1 MTTSPL
7 KKFVLAPVVL
17 SAAVFSVL
25 TLPLAVFGSQP
36 VTIQLQEEPVFSG
49 QLRDVATP
57 YLGLA
62 SALSLGTGIASV
74 AVTGWRQSSRKS
86 SQVEAELEG
95 LAKHLKEKEELLEAL
110 KHSESRLEAS
120 GLSAFLDEEVTLQQE
135 SKTAA
140 STEAFK
146 VVEPS
151 VMTTKSVETSPVAKP
166 TKTVHEALA
175 KFPSVQ
181 TVLGHTRT
189 KAVAQASNP
198 AIATAP
204 EEVEEL
210 HIQLQKIMAQMASLQ
225 TALAATP
232 RAANS
237 QEPGSEKTK
246 VGMSANVA
254 SQQAV
259 QSWSVH

>member
-110 KHSESRLEAS
+110 KHSESRIEAS
-120 GLSAFLDEEVTLQQE
+120 GLSAFLDEEVTLQQD

-151 VMTTKSVETSPVAKP
+151 VMTTQSVETSPVAKP
-166 TKTVHEALA
+166 SKTVHEALA

-198 AIATAP
+198 AIAIAP

-237 QEPGSEKTK
+237 QELVSEKTQ
-246 VGMSANVA
+246 VGVSANVA
-254 SQQAV
+254 SQPIV